1 MKRREMIKLTT
12 ALTASGFLS
21 KSGLSKPFETES
33 ILTDNLIQN
42 SKERLGGEKDWFLE
56 NKFGMFVHWGLYAIP
71 AVHEQYQQRYG
82 IPRKQY
88 EQYAKQWNP
97 VNFNPNK
104 WLDLMQEAGM
114 QYLTFTT
121 KHHDGFCM
129 WDTKQTSFNTMNTPY
144 KKDILG
150 MLADACHKRNIP
162 LSLYYSIVDWH
173 HPNYPNQGRHHELSG
188 PVPGDSPNWELY
200 IDFLK
205 AQVKELC
212 SNYGEI
218 NGFWWD
224 MNVSEYK
231 DPSINAMIRE
241 LQPKIVINNRGFD
254 DGDFGTPERDYN
266 QKSANLSGFNRP
278 TEACQSVGMQS
289 WGYRKEEDYYSDRY
303 LMKSIDS
310 YLARNANYLLN
321 IGPTS
326 KGVFPDVQ
334 VKILQGLGKWYS
346 RVKESF
352 INIEPVSD
360 LVDDH
365 NVILTKRGNT
375 LYIHLNE
382 VPIGNSVNLKPI
394 KSKPIESKLLNTNQT
409 VECIVERLP
418 YEKEPFLIIRNLP
431 VNKMADTVLVIK
443 LVFDVT
449 INNLK
454 KQY

>member
-1 MKRREMIKLTT
+1 MKRREMIKLTA

-21 KSGLSKPFETES
+21 KSGLSKPFKTES
-33 ILTDNLIQN
+33 VLKYNRIQN
-42 SKERLGGEKDWFLE
+42 FKKSLGDEKNWFFE
-56 NKFGMFVHWGLYAIP
+56 NRFGMFVHWGLYAIP

-82 IPRKQY
+82 ISRKQY

-97 VNFNPNK
+97 VNFNPDK

-162 LSLYYSIVDWH
+162 ISLYYSIVDWH

-188 PVPGDSPNWELY
+188 PVLGDSSNWELY
-200 IDFLK
+200 MDFLK

-231 DPSINAMIRE
+231 DPSINAMIRK

-254 DGDFGTPERDYN
+254 EGDFGTPERDYD
-266 QKSANLSGFNRP
+266 QQSAYLTGFNRP

-289 WGYRKEEDYYSDRY
+289 WGFRKDEDYYTDRY

-321 IGPTS
+321 VGPDAS
-326 KGVFPDVQ
+326 GKIPEVSQ
-334 VKILQGLGKWYS
+334 KILKRIGKWYS
-346 RVKESF
+346 PLKESYENVEPL
-352 INIEPVSD
+352 INLISNKNI
-360 LVDDH
+360 L
-365 NVILTKRGNT
+365 LTKRGST
-375 LYIHLNE
+375 LYIHLNK

-394 KSKPIESKLLNTNQT
+394 KYEPKQAVLLNTNQAI
-409 VECIVERLP
+409 ECIVERLP
-418 YEKEPFLIIRNLP
+418 YEKEPFLIIRKLP
-431 VNKMADTVLVIK
+431 VNKMANRVLIIK
-443 LVFDVT
+443 LVFDEA
-449 INNLK
+449 INNFLK
-454 KQY
+454 